1 MSLGLLI
8 VFSGLRGGV
17 GIDFPAYWDLYR
29 GNEYSQ
35 SEAGFR
41 LLCGI
46 LTRLG
51 FGPQAMFLATSAI
64 VVVFVYKA
72 AVYYDKTHVCFAF
85 FVFLFAGTFLESL
98 NLVRQ
103 YVAIALFFWGS
114 RYIVGRRRQN
124 TCSSCWPR
132 LCFIFQRSY
141 CSLSTGCSAYVF
153 RVGCYSGSLAF
164 RSY

>member
-1 MSLGLLI
+1 MLVYLSVFTTALGLLCIGNRRNIPVAVWMSLGLLI
-8 VFSGLRGGV
+8 VFSGLRYGV

-46 LTRLG
+46 FTRLG

-114 RYIVGRRRQN
+114 RYIVGRSP
-124 TCSSCWPR
+124 TKF
-132 LCFIFQRSY
+132 LLVVLAA
-141 CSLSTGCSAYVF
+141 SLF
-153 RVGCYSGSLAF
+153 HM
-164 RSY
+164 

>member
-1 MSLGLLI
+1 MLVYLSVFTTALGLLCIGNRRNIPVAVWMSLGLLI
-8 VFSGLRGGV
+8 VFSGLRDGV

-85 FVFLFAGTFLESL
+85 LFSYSPARS
-98 NLVRQ
+98 
-103 YVAIALFFWGS
+103 S
-114 RYIVGRRRQN
+114 RV
-124 TCSSCWPR
+124 
-132 LCFIFQRSY
+132 
-141 CSLSTGCSAYVF
+141 
-153 RVGCYSGSLAF
+153 
-164 RSY
+164 

>member
-8 VFSGLRGGV
+8 VFSGLRYGV

-46 LTRLG
+46 FTRLG

-85 FVFLFAGTFLESL
+85 FVFLFAGTFLWSD
-98 NLVRQ
+98 
-103 YVAIALFFWGS
+103 S
-114 RYIVGRRRQN
+114 M
-124 TCSSCWPR
+124 
-132 LCFIFQRSY
+132 
-141 CSLSTGCSAYVF
+141 
-153 RVGCYSGSLAF
+153 
-164 RSY
+164 